1 MSQRFAALAA
11 LLGLLALGVLLTN
24 GSVGAADTAIPGR
37 ISFQIATGSTAG
49 TNFSIGQAIA
59 GLISHPPGVGR
70 CETAT
75 VCGPV
80 GVILSARTSDGSFT
94 NLRMVEGG
102 LVDSAIAQGDAIAEA
117 VAGRGI
123 FHHVPQSHVR
133 VIAALYSEPV
143 HLIAMSP
150 AIKSVAD
157 LRGKR
162 VLTGVEGSGT
172 GIVSRQ
178 ILEAFRVPERS
189 VRQIRVEAGAEA
201 AALQDGTA
209 DAMFVVA
216 GAPLD
221 AVKELLA
228 HGAHLVPIDGPGRER
243 LLAQVPQ
250 LLPSLLSG
258 AYPGAPPVETV
269 AARAYWI
276 TRDSAPDALIYGLTR
291 ALFNPANHAALV
303 ASHFSARD
311 IGLETAAKDPPAP
324 LHSGAARFYRETG
337 KLSRS

>member
-75 VCGPV
+75 VCGPA

-94 NLRMVEGG
+94 NLRMVNGG

-117 VAGRGI
+117 VAGRGG
-123 FHHVPQSHVR
+123 FREPQSHVR
-133 VIAALYSEPV
+133 VIAALYTEQV
-143 HLIAMSP
+143 HLVAMSP
-150 AIKSVAD
+150 GIKSVAD

-162 VLTGVEGSGT
+162 VLLGGSGT
-172 GIVSRQ
+172 GVVSRQ
-178 ILEAFRVPERS
+178 ILAAFRVPERS
-189 VRQIRVEAGAEA
+189 IRNVHAETGAEA
-201 AALQDGTA
+201 GMLATGKA

-221 AVKELLA
+221 AVKDLLV

-243 LLAQVPQ
+243 LVADVPQ
-250 LLPSLLSG
+250 LSPSLLAG
-258 AYPGAPPVETV
+258 AYPGAPAVETV

-276 TRDSAPDALIYGLTR
+276 ARDSTPDALIYGLTR
-291 ALFNPANHAALV
+291 ALFNPANHAALM

-311 IGLETAAKDPPAP
+311 IGLDTAAKEPPAP
-324 LHSGAARFYRETG
+324 LHSGAARFYREAG

>member
-1 MSQRFAALAA
+1 MSQRFAAFAA

-24 GSVGAADTAIPGR
+24 GSVGAADTVIPGR

-59 GLISHPPGVGR
+59 GLVSHPPGVGR

-75 VCGPV
+75 VCGPA

-94 NLRMVEGG
+94 NLRMVNGG

-117 VAGRGI
+117 VAGRGA
-123 FHHVPQSHVR
+123 FHHVPQNRVR
-133 VIAALYSEPV
+133 VIAALYIEQV
-143 HLIAMSP
+143 HLVAMNP
-150 AIKSVAD
+150 GIKSIAD

-162 VLTGVEGSGT
+162 VLLGNSGT
-172 GIVSRQ
+172 GVVSRQ
-178 ILEAFRVPERS
+178 ILAAFRVPERS
-189 VRQIRVEAGAEA
+189 IRNVHAESGAEA
-201 AALQDGTA
+201 SMLASGKA
-209 DAMFVVA
+209 DAMFVIA

-221 AVKELLA
+221 AVKELLV

-243 LLAQVPQ
+243 LVADVPQ
-250 LLPSLLSG
+250 LSPSLLAG
-258 AYPGAPPVETV
+258 AYPGAPAVETV

-276 TRDSAPDALIYGLTR
+276 TRDSTPDALIYGLTR
-291 ALFNPANHAALV
+291 ALFNPANHAALM

-311 IGLETAAKDPPAP
+311 IGLDTAAKDPPAP
-324 LHSGAARFYRETG
+324 LHPGAARFYREMG